1 MDYSLGINGRFL
13 SQPLTGVQ
21 RYARCWVK
29 ALDHLLISGEIAGS
43 DWQVTLYVPRG
54 QHIKPGL
61 GKLNLQ
67 AIQIKQVGFSN
78 GYFWEQLELPLYAR
92 DQVLIN
98 LGNMAPILS
107 LISPQKTVVT
117 IHDLS
122 FQKFPESYSRLYQL
136 TYNLLTPLIMAR
148 ADAMLTV
155 SQTEAK
161 AILDVYP
168 QAKSRL
174 YPIPNGHWPDDLDL
188 EAIAP
193 MKPIGRPF
201 MLAVGTLSARK
212 NLTGILKAAEQV
224 NQQKSLDFVMVGGR
238 PSIYQAIQLELPTSL
253 KDRVHFV
260 GTVDD
265 RTLISYYKAA
275 QGLVYPSFY
284 EASGLPP
291 LEAMACGCP
300 VIVSDI
306 PALKERCQ
314 EAAIYCQA
322 SSPETIAEAII
333 KLINH
338 PELQRELRR
347 KGYEQAQALTWKNSV
362 QQAMKVIASC

>member
-1 MDYSLGINGRFL
+1 MHYSLGINGRFL

-29 ALDHLLISGEIAGS
+29 ALDHLLVSEEIVRS
-43 DWQVTLYVPRG
+43 SWQATLYVPKG
-54 QHIKPGL
+54 AHVKAAL
-61 GKLNLQ
+61 TELNLK
-67 AIQIKQVGFSN
+67 AIQIKRVGFSK
-78 GYFWEQLELPLYAR
+78 GYLWEQLELPIYAR
-92 DQVLIN
+92 DQVLVN
-98 LGNMAPILS
+98 LGNMAPIPS
-107 LISPQKTVVT
+107 LMSPQKTVVT

-136 TYNLLTPLIMAR
+136 TYTLLTPLIMAR
-148 ADAMLTV
+148 ADAILTV

-161 AILDVYP
+161 AILEVYP
-168 QAKSRL
+168 QAKSRVH
-174 YPIPNGHWPDDLDL
+174 PIPNGHWPDDLDL

-193 MKPIGRPF
+193 MNPIGRPF

-212 NLTGILKAAEQV
+212 NLTGILKAAELV
-224 NQQKSLDFVMVGGR
+224 NQQQSLDFVMVGGR
-238 PSIYQAIQLELPTSL
+238 PSIYQAIQLELPASL

-265 RTLISYYKAA
+265 STLISYYKAA

-306 PALKERCQ
+306 PALVERCSD
-314 EAAIYCQA
+314 AALYCQA
-322 SSPETIAEAII
+322 QAPETIANGILQ
-333 KLINH
+333 LINNL
-338 PELQRELRR
+338 ELQQDLRV
-347 KGYEQAQALTWKNSV
+347 KGDQLAQALTWKNSV
-362 QQAMKVIASC
+362 QQAMNVIASC